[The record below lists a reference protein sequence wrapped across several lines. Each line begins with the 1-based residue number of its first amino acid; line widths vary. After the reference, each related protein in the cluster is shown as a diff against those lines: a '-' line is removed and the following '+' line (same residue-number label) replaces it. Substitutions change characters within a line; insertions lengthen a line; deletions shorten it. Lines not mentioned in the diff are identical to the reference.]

1 MEIHNKR
8 ELQNIATSHSVDI
21 DYKNFMKNYGK
32 HTGKP
37 YFLTIHTTL
46 PTNDPLRFRG
56 NLLDSL

>member
-1 MEIHNKR
+1 
-8 ELQNIATSHSVDI
+8 
-21 DYKNFMKNYGK
+21 MKNYGK